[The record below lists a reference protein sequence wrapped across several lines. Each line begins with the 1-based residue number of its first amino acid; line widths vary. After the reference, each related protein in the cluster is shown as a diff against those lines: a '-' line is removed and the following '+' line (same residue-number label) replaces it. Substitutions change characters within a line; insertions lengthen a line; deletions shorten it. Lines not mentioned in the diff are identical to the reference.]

1 MHDPQLTDLKRTWL
15 DEVLPLAE
23 LAVKT
28 FDTFTSDDL
37 HDLRSMPRPEH
48 RNYWG
53 VLLSQLSHR
62 QIIHRVGYRA
72 SKRPEANG
80 RVIAVWSATR

>member
-1 MHDPQLTDLKRTWL
+1 MTHDPQLTDLKRTWL

-28 FDTFTSDDL
+28 FPEFTSDDL
-37 HDLRSMPRPEH
+37 HDLQSMPRPEH

-53 VLLSQLSHR
+53 MLLANLSGR
-62 QIIHRVGYRA
+62 KIIQRVGYRA

-80 RVIAVWSATR
+80 RVIAVWTAN